1 MDYLVID
8 LEMNFWNSMNIKKKR
23 APRLSNS
30 CTVTNPF
37 LCYRILLYLMINVNC
52 IRRSRRNMTSSCTS
66 MVSEVQ

>member
-1 MDYLVID
+1 MNYLVID

-37 LCYRILLYLMINVNC
+37 LVSNDILKRKEC
-52 IRRSRRNMTSSCTS
+52 
-66 MVSEVQ
+66 Q